1 MFHDHQTFHY
11 CFSPPTLN
19 NESSSNSLINN
30 KSPVIP
36 ICDISSIKT
45 NSFKSTPSSDDSYN
59 KNTVESSSNHQMQK
73 NVLHSTYAEAIE
85 SECLEHYEINLER
98 YKDERDAIQKKTF
111 TKWVNQ
117 HLSKTNKTV
126 EDLFFDLRD
135 GRNLIDLLELLSAEN
150 LSRENGRTRF
160 HRIQN
165 VQSCLEFLR
174 RRNIRLV
181 NIRPEDIVD
190 GNGKLT
196 LGLIWTIILNFQ
208 VSAVI
213 NYQQKAQR
221 RQDITV
227 HISATTSPNNK
238 IINSQQDEGVHYSQ
252 TTSRLVH
259 DSSILQRE
267 RETSSPEPSFSSEAR
282 TTTSARDALLAW
294 ARRVISTYHP
304 EVDVQN
310 FSSNWRNGFAFV
322 AILHY
327 FRPEVVNWEKVLQLS
342 ARERLQFAFDTFES
356 EYGIAKLLDPE
367 DVCDVETPDE
377 RSLITYV
384 SMLHNRLVNEPKGG
398 YDDVI
403 SRLTRGIGITNEKL
417 DHLLVRIDNVNV
429 AEERGERFEI
439 LERQVREI
447 VDDLHLLKPPIDEL
461 FSDVEILRQQRH
473 SQTADLNKQV
483 VGLEQ
488 RRAAYLGRLEDGI
501 MTRLGI
507 RPKAQF
513 VTERVTSTTTADGG
527 SLAYKGNAFR
537 RVEDAIQW
545 IRDRTYKLNTMQ
557 FSETLE
563 MLEQMF
569 EKQKLD
575 NRDIQD
581 FRQTVDECI
590 ARQAEVS
597 AEDSYDYFELLKILE
612 SEYQQLRELSAGRM
626 VDLDSLIAF
635 IRAAQLELVWIH
647 EREELEVTRNWSTVQ
662 QLDIPMLQNYF
673 KQLLHEIELHE
684 KQFNDVHNQGAALIN
699 QRHPAGEV
707 IEVYLRT
714 MQNQWDWLLNL
725 SKCLEGHLRDAY
737 NAKSFLEESDQIEQQ
752 MQQQLNHLDQSYN
765 RTDFSLDEGE
775 RMLRELDSIR
785 EHIQQLHARLLSLSE
800 RCSQISPLWQRGERI
815 GRPIPVVSLC
825 EYKSDECTLLDN
837 HDLLHWRIRGMDGVE
852 ASIPS
857 VVFRIPPPDPRLSNL
872 LSRFH
877 GQFERLRKLW
887 DRKHHLTRYNMVL
900 STMRTVRGWDLDT
913 FLSIPPDQRDEI
925 IKALNEDVNKL
936 LAELDPNDPL
946 ARRLKDELRLTNEH
960 FYDLLGR
967 AQKGPEPNYANEFD
981 AAAVELIRKFED
993 AFKQLSERAQIR
1005 IPSNLEELEHQ
1016 IREHKIF
1023 EDNLQALDVDVSNV
1037 KELFRQLPSPTP
1049 NQRAKHDLMISR
1061 WEEIW
1066 DLCRMY
1072 VERLKALENVLKS
1085 VDEVSDIVRRH
1096 EVTLSSFDDM
1106 PAALERLRG
1115 VHAQLVELL
1124 MVLQQQRSIV
1134 ENLNKDTAQIRS
1146 HVARTRLGV
1155 QHHSDVDQLEEL
1167 VTNLTVRWDNVNS
1180 QVTDRLRIAEEAQQ
1194 TQMVYRSQYD
1204 EELQWLDRVEAT
1216 INSLRRPEDL
1226 RPEELQGQ
1234 LDQLTAEYAQLQEHT
1249 ATIEAI
1255 NKEGGKFIR
1264 DARSYD
1270 IKLAQYHD
1278 NIISAHGQRIKDEFR
1293 RQIPQPKNGAQIV
1306 TEELEALNRRFAQLS
1321 SVILERKNIVNVLI
1335 QNWRRKQQVDKLSLF
1350 ELLLKSNYEVL
1361 KIELKNYFGIY
1372 LICFSLLQLFKGK
1385 T

>member
-1 MFHDHQTFHY
+1 MSIPNFHHLKSDNSTKQLQTSPVGFSNVSRSSTFHY

-252 TTSRLVH
+252 TTSRLVGSQQQLRRTEEFHERSRSRGGDYRNGYSGRFGAENGSLPRGAVTERRNFYDAATGAHGFSENSSWETREHFERKVQKGGQKAAAGTLGSRARLDQWGSGSGLAIERVH

-310 FSSNWRNGFAFV
+310 FSSNWRNGFAFD

-327 FRPEVVNWEKVLQLS
+327 YRPELVNWEKVLQLS

-384 SMLHNRLVNEPKGG
+384 SMLHNRLINEPKGG

-545 IRDRTYKLNTMQ
+545 IRDRT
-557 FSETLE
+557 
-563 MLEQMF
+563 
-569 EKQKLD
+569 
-575 NRDIQD
+575 D

-673 KQLLHEIELHE
+673 KQVLKELFKLKIIVKLLHEIELHE

-815 GRPIPVVSLC
+815 GRPIPIVSLC
-825 EYKSDECTLLDN
+825 EYKSKES
-837 HDLLHWRIRGMDGVE
+837 H
-852 ASIPS
+852 
-857 VVFRIPPPDPRLSNL
+857 
-872 LSRFH
+872 
-877 GQFERLRKLW
+877 
-887 DRKHHLTRYNMVL
+887 
-900 STMRTVRGWDLDT
+900 VRQG
-913 FLSIPPDQRDEI
+913 
-925 IKALNEDVNKL
+925 N
-936 LAELDPNDPL
+936 
-946 ARRLKDELRLTNEH
+946 
-960 FYDLLGR
+960 
-967 AQKGPEPNYANEFD
+967 
-981 AAAVELIRKFED
+981 
-993 AFKQLSERAQIR
+993 
-1005 IPSNLEELEHQ
+1005 
-1016 IREHKIF
+1016 
-1023 EDNLQALDVDVSNV
+1023 
-1037 KELFRQLPSPTP
+1037 
-1049 NQRAKHDLMISR
+1049 
-1061 WEEIW
+1061 
-1066 DLCRMY
+1066 
-1072 VERLKALENVLKS
+1072 LKS
-1085 VDEVSDIVRRH
+1085 RY
-1096 EVTLSSFDDM
+1096 SF
-1106 PAALERLRG
+1106 
-1115 VHAQLVELL
+1115 
-1124 MVLQQQRSIV
+1124 
-1134 ENLNKDTAQIRS
+1134 
-1146 HVARTRLGV
+1146 
-1155 QHHSDVDQLEEL
+1155 
-1167 VTNLTVRWDNVNS
+1167 
-1180 QVTDRLRIAEEAQQ
+1180 
-1194 TQMVYRSQYD
+1194 
-1204 EELQWLDRVEAT
+1204 
-1216 INSLRRPEDL
+1216 IN
-1226 RPEELQGQ
+1226 
-1234 LDQLTAEYAQLQEHT
+1234 
-1249 ATIEAI
+1249 
-1255 NKEGGKFIR
+1255 F
-1264 DARSYD
+1264 
-1270 IKLAQYHD
+1270 
-1278 NIISAHGQRIKDEFR
+1278 
-1293 RQIPQPKNGAQIV
+1293 
-1306 TEELEALNRRFAQLS
+1306 
-1321 SVILERKNIVNVLI
+1321 
-1335 QNWRRKQQVDKLSLF
+1335 
-1350 ELLLKSNYEVL
+1350 
-1361 KIELKNYFGIY
+1361 
-1372 LICFSLLQLFKGK
+1372 
-1385 T
+1385 